1 MKWFT
6 HLLVFALGILLAFWL
21 IPKKSEDI
29 YFAKSQFSDTSNLI
43 GGGQIISQV
52 KADSIID
59 NYYVREKDVFPLRG
73 SDGSKLRGFYVD
85 GALLRKILDQP
96 TCQGVRVFLGKH
108 DSAKRREFT
117 TVFVGSFPQTLK
129 LNGDS
134 VGGIYVDYVDP
145 CPTHCPQ

>member
-6 HLLVFALGILLAFWL
+6 HLFVFALGILLAFWL

-29 YFAKSQFSDTSNLI
+29 YFVKSQFSDTSNLI

-73 SDGSKLRGFYVD
+73 SDGSKLRGFYID
-85 GALLRKILDQP
+85 GQLLRKILDQP
-96 TCQGVRVFLGKH
+96 TCQGVNTIPPGAVNSPRFL
-108 DSAKRREFT
+108 
-117 TVFVGSFPQTLK
+117 
-129 LNGDS
+129 
-134 VGGIYVDYVDP
+134 
-145 CPTHCPQ
+145 